1 MTPPRAWP
9 NLPARPRQEI
19 PVTETNARDRLIV
32 ALDLSS
38 RAEASALIE
47 RLGDTVGFYKIG
59 WQLFMSGEWKELFD
73 DLQGKRVFVDLKI
86 PADIGNT
93 MKSVVDFCVER
104 GVEFLTLSES
114 VPVPLIQGL
123 VRDRGSSEL
132 PRFLSVLF
140 LSSLDVED
148 WSRIHG
154 RPPEEFETFL
164 VERAETGLGAGCA
177 GVIAAGESIGL
188 MRKTFDRR
196 ITIVSPGIRPA
207 GSGTDDHKRM
217 TTPGEAIRLGA
228 DHLVVG
234 RPVRAA
240 NDPRDAA
247 RRIIDEIEGALEQAG
262 PDPGAAKSPVS

>member
-1 MTPPRAWP
+1 M
-9 NLPARPRQEI
+9 
-19 PVTETNARDRLIV
+19 TETNARDRLIV

-93 MKSVVDFCVER
+93 MKSAVDFCVER
-104 GVEFLTLSES
+104 RVEFLTLSEN
-114 VPVPLIQGL
+114 VPAPAVRGL
-123 VRDRGSSEL
+123 VRDRGNSEV

-140 LSSLDVED
+140 LSSLDEKD
-148 WSRIHG
+148 LTGIYG
-154 RPPEEFETFL
+154 RAPEEFDAFL
-164 VERAETGLGAGCA
+164 VERARSALEAGCD
-177 GVIAAGESIGL
+177 GVIASGESIRL
-188 MRKTFDRR
+188 MRKTLDER

-207 GSGTDDHKRM
+207 GASTDDHKRL

-228 DHLVVG
+228 DYLVVG
-234 RPVRAA
+234 RPIRSAS
-240 NDPRDAA
+240 DPRDAA
-247 RRIIDEIEGALEQAG
+247 RRILDEMDGAL
-262 PDPGAAKSPVS
+262 